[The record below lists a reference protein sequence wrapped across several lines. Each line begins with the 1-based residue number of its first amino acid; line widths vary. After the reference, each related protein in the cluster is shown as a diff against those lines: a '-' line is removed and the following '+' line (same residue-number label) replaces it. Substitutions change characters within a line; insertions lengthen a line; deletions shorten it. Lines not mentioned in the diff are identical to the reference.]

1 MIHSDKKTIFV
12 LLINH
17 KYSTMEKTT
26 VLYIRVS
33 SESQNTERQEHE
45 LKEWS
50 LKTGSKNITTI
61 IEKISGA
68 TSTKDR
74 RFNEVFNM
82 ENVGRVVV
90 HDIDRLGRDTID
102 ILQTIKSL
110 TAKGINLTVTGL
122 GMDTIL
128 PNGKENDA
136 FKIVLSVMATLAEM
150 ERKKI
155 KERQKQGIARAKKKG
170 KYKGRKVG
178 TTESKDVVLAKYKNV
193 VKELNNNTSIRRTA
207 KLCDV
212 SINTVQKVK
221 ALI

>member
-1 MIHSDKKTIFV
+1 
-12 LLINH
+12 
-17 KYSTMEKTT
+17 MEKTT

-33 SESQNTERQEHE
+33 SESQNLDRQIHTLTEWA
-45 LKEWS
+45 K
-50 LKTGSKNITTI
+50 KTGSNNIEVIT
-61 IEKISGA
+61 EKISGA

-74 RFNEVFNM
+74 RFNEIFNM

-90 HDIDRLGRDTID
+90 QDVDRLGRDTID
-102 ILQTIKSL
+102 ILQTIKRL
-110 TAKGINLTVTGL
+110 TAKNINLTVTGL
-122 GMDTIL
+122 GMDTLL
-128 PNGKENDA
+128 PNGKENEA
-136 FKIVLSVMATLAEM
+136 FKIVLSVMSTLAEM

-155 KERQKQGIARAKKKG
+155 KERQKQGIERAKKKG

-178 TTESKDVVLAKYKNV
+178 TTESKDIFLAKYKNV
-193 VKELNNNTSIRRTA
+193 VKELKNNTSIRRTA